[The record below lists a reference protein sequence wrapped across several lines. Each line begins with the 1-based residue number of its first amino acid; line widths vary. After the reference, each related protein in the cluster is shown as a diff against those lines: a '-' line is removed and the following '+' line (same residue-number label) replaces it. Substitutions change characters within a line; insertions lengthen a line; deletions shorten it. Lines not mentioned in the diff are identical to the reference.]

1 MLQLWRSSVSVR
13 PDTCLLGMLTC
24 AAIGHSSLLTF
35 TQKKQ
40 KRHFLSP
47 TIVAG
52 YTRRLLLVR
61 AIHCRIL
68 HRQTLHCHIMPPRP
82 LHRRFLPA

>member
-1 MLQLWRSSVSVR
+1 
-13 PDTCLLGMLTC
+13 LLARHADLCSNWPLISTDFY
-24 AAIGHSSLLTF
+24 S
-35 TQKKQ
+35 KKQ